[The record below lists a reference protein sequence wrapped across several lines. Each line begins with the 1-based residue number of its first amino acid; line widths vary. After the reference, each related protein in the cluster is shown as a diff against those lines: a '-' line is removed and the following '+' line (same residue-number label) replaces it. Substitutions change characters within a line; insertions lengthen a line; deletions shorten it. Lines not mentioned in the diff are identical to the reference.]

1 MQNDKAMK
9 ENPAVCLELLNK
21 VGKPDNFLL
30 CKAMNVFD
38 DKYRVNIYTRRMVEG
53 IEGVSI
59 SKSYFV
65 KYSEKGTLTILS

>member
-9 ENPAVCLELLNK
+9 ENPAVCHELLNK
-21 VGKPDNFLL
+21 VGKPDDFIL

-65 KYSEKGTLTILS
+65 RYSDQGALTILS